1 MDRRAFIGAL
11 AGGLLAAPLAAD
23 AQPPAKVARI
33 GFLTTGSLPETQM
46 ELDAFR
52 QGLREHGYLERQNI
66 VIEYR
71 AANGQFERLPG
82 LATELMRLR
91 LDLIVAAA
99 TPSARAA
106 RQATTTMPIVAIAMG
121 DPVGDGLVTSLAR
134 PGGNITG
141 TTFLGPEL

>member
-1 MDRRAFIGAL
+1 MN
-11 AGGLLAAPLAAD
+11 
-23 AQPPAKVARI
+23 
-33 GFLTTGSLPETQM
+33 S
-46 ELDAFR
+46 
-52 QGLREHGYLERQNI
+52 GYLERQNI

-71 AANGQFERLPG
+71 AADGQFERLPG

-121 DPVGDGLVTSLAR
+121 DPVGTDS
-134 PGGNITG
+134 
-141 TTFLGPEL
+141 